1 MTKIEHRYIVCK
13 QLLEDIE
20 KFIKEKKPTMD
31 ELKAEIHR
39 SRLRYQCGLAH
50 LDN

>member
-1 MTKIEHRYIVCK
+1 MTKIKYRYIVCK

-20 KFIKEKKPTMD
+20 KFIKVQKPTIE

-50 LDN
+50 LDD